1 MSLLHLLLL
10 CKVTLTDSGIV
21 QKPIRETSSHITCEE
36 MLFYSQLTEPL
47 PTDPWP
53 NKWNWCAWAD
63 FHCIKK
69 KKKKCRLT
77 MIHYTFP
84 CNLHRIRKR
93 ATTLILSSCPSV
105 YTPSRTLC
113 SSSDE
118 KTLSCAKWKLKG
130 FGHRSFSVQ
139 APLVW
144 NNLSPHI
151 WQSCLF
157 SQFKTSLKTF
167 LFTNAFELPWF
178 PRRFEIQL
186 LMLVCG
192 WFVGESESD

>member
-1 MSLLHLLLL
+1 MS
-10 CKVTLTDSGIV
+10 
-21 QKPIRETSSHITCEE
+21 R
-36 MLFYSQLTEPL
+36 FPL
-47 PTDPWP
+47 Y
-53 NKWNWCAWAD
+53 
-63 FHCIKK
+63 KK

-84 CNLHRIRKR
+84 CNLHRKRKR

-139 APLVW
+139 APRVW
-144 NNLSPHI
+144 NNLPPHI
-151 WQSCLF
+151 RHNSSL
-157 SQFKTSLKTF
+157 SQFKISLGTSSSLVPSLSYLDRLEDF
-167 LFTNAFELPWF
+167 LFHSLTADVSVRAFPDDVRAVEAASF
-178 PRRFEIQL
+178 I
-186 LMLVCG
+186 
-192 WFVGESESD
+192 FVDGTVNGGDV